1 MGVTPNAVKFRR
13 APTKCARYPLSNICA
28 AGKVDQSSQKSQMT
42 CYAPMPLI
50 VPNLIALGQTMC
62 DKSVTIFSPFSI
74 LAPQGD
80 APGPKFTILGRYVQ
94 QDPLCQFAK
103 FLFVLATRLRD
114 LPPNFVNFVDGV
126 TDKKTVNDASPHTMR
141 RQRINTCVEFNSHI
155 NRELFCLDF

>member
-1 MGVTPNAVKFRR
+1 
-13 APTKCARYPLSNICA
+13 
-28 AGKVDQSSQKSQMT
+28 
-42 CYAPMPLI
+42 MPLI

-126 TDKKTVNDASPHTMR
+126 TDKKNKR
-141 RQRINTCVEFNSHI
+141 RVSAYHAATKNKYLCGV
-155 NRELFCLDF
+155 